1 MTMLVEYYAYEE
13 EDKALFKAL
22 ENFNIINAFNP
33 EDGYYILET
42 DDERVITI
50 MSLFNLELWVSNSET
65 NK

>member
-1 MTMLVEYYAYEE
+1 MLVEYYAYEE